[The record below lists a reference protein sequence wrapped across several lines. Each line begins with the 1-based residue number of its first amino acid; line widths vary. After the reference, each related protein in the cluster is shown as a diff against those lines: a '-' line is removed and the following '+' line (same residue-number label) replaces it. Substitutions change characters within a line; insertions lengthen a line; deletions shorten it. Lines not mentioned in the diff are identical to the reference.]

1 MMKRKIY
8 IADDHLMVIEGLQSL
23 LQGETTLQIIGYAT
37 NAKNCLESLKH
48 LEPDVLLLDI
58 ALGKDSGIELCK
70 AIKETYPMVMIL
82 AMSTFNQSSFIE
94 KMMENGASGY
104 LLKNADRTEIKTAIE
119 IVVRGGTYY
128 SREVRE
134 TLQQKKDSQQ
144 EKPILTRREKEVL
157 LLIADGYNSHQI
169 AEKLFIGTT
178 TVDTHRKNLLTKFTV
193 NNTAGLIKKA
203 AQMDML

>member
-1 MMKRKIY
+1 MKRKIY

-48 LEPDVLLLDI
+48 LDPDVLLLDI